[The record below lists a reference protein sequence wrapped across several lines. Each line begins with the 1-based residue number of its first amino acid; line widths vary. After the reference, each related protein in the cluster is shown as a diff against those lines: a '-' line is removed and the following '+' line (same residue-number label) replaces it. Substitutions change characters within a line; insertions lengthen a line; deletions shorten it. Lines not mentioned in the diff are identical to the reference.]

1 MLPLARTPVSLAV
14 RHTLSVAVGFW
25 AACLLLTTLEAALG
39 SNIVI
44 GGLFFCS
51 IPMLVG
57 GLVWANGACVSGTR
71 GPGAVLLLGVVVLVS
86 SSLIIGMGLLASS
99 SLLRLMTHGIPSL

>member
-1 MLPLARTPVSLAV
+1 MHRLASPSLTLAL
-14 RHTLSVAVGFW
+14 RHTFSVAVGFW

-39 SNIVI
+39 SSIVL

-57 GLVWANGACVSGTR
+57 GLVWANGACVSGAR
-71 GPGAVLLLGVVVLVS
+71 GPGAVLLLGLVVLLS
-86 SSLIIGMGLLASS
+86 SSLIIGLGLLASS
-99 SLLRLMTHGIPSL
+99 SLLRLMTHGV

>member
-1 MLPLARTPVSLAV
+1 MLRAAKPSLMLAF
-14 RHTLSVAVGFW
+14 RHTFSVAAGFW
-25 AACLLLTTLEAALG
+25 AACLLLTTLEAAIG
-39 SNIVI
+39 SSIVI

-57 GLVWANGACVSGTR
+57 GLVWANGACVAGAR

-86 SSLIIGMGLLASS
+86 SSLIIGLGMLASS
-99 SLLRLMTHGIPSL
+99 SLLRLMTHGLAPT